1 MSVINLSGITDL
13 REAIGKV
20 YSDPKTNTPYRFHD
34 CVGAASIID
43 TTGNKQYIDVPEV
56 KMIFR
61 SDGKYIGNG
70 SEGLTI
76 VQPEELAS
84 DFLPLMNT
92 GMIDMSHGTVLK
104 DGNRLV
110 LVANV
115 KNSETEIAK
124 GDSVKL
130 MITMFTG
137 FDGSLK
143 HGMGGT
149 NIRIVCDNTLA
160 MAIKAGIQYMF
171 KHTKNIRERI
181 DNAKEA
187 ITSEL
192 EAFKETIELYRSL
205 ATKKMNDS
213 QQKAYVRRVV
223 LGAEKFADTKAEIS
237 TRTNNTIED
246 IIGKLDNERNMVPA
260 IRGTAW
266 QAYNAV
272 TEYLSHD
279 YGRTEENRIDANL
292 FGVAAQK
299 NIEALNLAMEM

>member
-1 MSVINLSGITDL
+1 MSVIN
-13 REAIGKV
+13 
-20 YSDPKTNTPYRFHD
+20 
-34 CVGAASIID
+34 
-43 TTGNKQYIDVPEV
+43 Q
-56 KMIFR
+56 
-61 SDGKYIGNG
+61 
-70 SEGLTI
+70 
-76 VQPEELAS
+76 
-84 DFLPLMNT
+84 
-92 GMIDMSHGTVLK
+92 
-104 DGNRLV
+104 
-110 LVANV
+110 
-115 KNSETEIAK
+115 
-124 GDSVKL
+124 
-130 MITMFTG
+130 
-137 FDGSLK
+137 
-143 HGMGGT
+143 
-149 NIRIVCDNTLA
+149 
-160 MAIKAGIQYMF
+160 
-171 KHTKNIRERI
+171 NIRERI

-205 ATKKMNDS
+205 AQKKMNDS

-223 LGAEKFADTKAEIS
+223 LGADKFADTKAEIS

-246 IIGKLDNERNMVPA
+246 IIRKFDNEKNMVPA